1 MTTDSPFENLPYN
14 SPLLPV
20 KLELDDN
27 IQFRCH
33 KDIACFNECCK
44 KINIS
49 LTPYDILRLQKR
61 LKLTSNEFLSQ
72 YTIPF
77 ELDKDG
83 MPGVKI
89 KTTEDNPACPFLQE
103 DGCGVYEDRPTVCRY
118 YALGLMSMRKEDSPT
133 DENAYFLIK
142 EDHCLGHNENR
153 TIAITDYRNEQGVDE
168 YDSINREWR
177 QIILKKR
184 SAGPTIGK
192 PSQRS
197 LKFFFLCSYNFDSF
211 RTFVQSENF
220 SEVYDL
226 TPEEIKQLE
235 TDDVELLKF
244 GSRLLKQVLFG
255 EMTIAIK
262 DDALQKR
269 ALNRREQIQADPED
283 PNANYDGPE
292 MV

>member
-1 MTTDSPFENLPYN
+1 MTTDSPFEDLPYN
-14 SPLLPV
+14 SPLQPI

-33 KDIACFNECCK
+33 KNIACFNECCK
-44 KINIS
+44 KIDIS

-77 ELDKDG
+77 EMDKDG

-118 YALGLMSMRKEDSPT
+118 YALGLMSMRKENSST

-153 TIAITDYRNEQGVDE
+153 MISITDYRNEQGVDE

-197 LKFFFLCSYNFDSF
+197 LQFFFLCSYNFDSF
-211 RTFVQSENF
+211 RSFVQSENF
-220 SEVYDL
+220 SEVYSL
-226 TPEEIKQLE
+226 TPEEINQLE
-235 TDDVELLKF
+235 TDDIALLKF
-244 GSRLLKQVLFG
+244 GAKLLKQVLFG
-255 EMTIAIK
+255 EMSIAIK

-269 ALNRREQIQADPED
+269 ALNRRKQIQADPED

>member
-14 SPLLPV
+14 SPLQPI

-44 KINIS
+44 KIDIS
-49 LTPYDILRLQKR
+49 LTPYDILRLQKH

-77 ELDKDG
+77 EMDKDG

-118 YALGLMSMRKEDSPT
+118 YALGLMSMRKENSPT

-153 TIAITDYRNEQGVDE
+153 MISVTDYRNEQGVDE

-211 RTFVQSENF
+211 RAFVQSENF
-220 SEVYDL
+220 SEIYSF
-226 TPEEIKQLE
+226 TSEEINQLE
-235 TDDVELLKF
+235 TDDIALLKF
-244 GSRLLKQVLFG
+244 GARLLKQVLFG
-255 EMTIAIK
+255 EMSIAVK